1 MTMYREVNTGQV
13 VDVEDARLAWFK
25 AQARWQPTDEKPAPK
40 TTTRSTATATAGDE
54 KPKTTRRRTT
64 KPKTTTED

>member
-40 TTTRSTATATAGDE
+40 TTTKTATTTGDDE
-54 KPKTTRRRTT
+54 KPKTTRRR
-64 KPKTTTED
+64 KTTTKTDED

>member
-25 AQARWQPTDEKPAPK
+25 AQARWQPTDEKPTPK
-40 TTTRSTATATAGDE
+40 TTTRSTTADGDE
-54 KPKTTRRRTT
+54 KPKTTRRR
-64 KPKTTTED
+64 KTTTKTDED

>member
-13 VDVEDARLAWFK
+13 VDVEDARLAWFE

-40 TTTRSTATATAGDE
+40 TTTRATATDGDE
-54 KPKTTRRRTT
+54 KPKTTRRR
-64 KPKTTTED
+64 KTTTKTDED

>member
-40 TTTRSTATATAGDE
+40 TTTRSTATAGDE